1 MNNDKLNE
9 AEMKELYE
17 SELYGEWMRLVEMTL
32 ETLKMKPN
40 RTESEEKMLND
51 LISAT
56 DEDRRIRGELSKTN
70 FKRPENLVMANTKL
84 TNYTFDNTTDLSEGE
99 EMIVSSRKSKNEVTI
114 TAKVVSQLDVEGIK
128 ITRQLSEQD
137 RCVFDAVLT
146 LFVEGQRTFTA
157 KQVYKTYTGLDR
169 MNPSAI
175 ENVENSL
182 QKMRATLIDID
193 WTNHALMNKLDEE
206 TAPKQVTVT
215 VGGYLLPLEV
225 IRMDEGDTHQI
236 MYRFIKEPVYLTYS
250 RLVGQLITIP
260 AEMLKL
266 ESLDMTPERIAIQ
279 HYMMR
284 RIEIMKN
291 KRNKSNNRT
300 MLFETI
306 FEKCNLNVSTRQ
318 YKAHHVKAVEKIL
331 TEWIERKYIKGY
343 RITTKGKAKTGV
355 EISL

>member
-1 MNNDKLNE
+1 MNNDELN
-9 AEMKELYE
+9 ELYE

-40 RTESEEKMLND
+40 RTENEEKMLND

-56 DEDRRIRGELSKTN
+56 DEDRRIMGELFKTN

-84 TNYTFDNTTDLSEGE
+84 TNLTFDNETDLSEVR
-99 EMIVSSRKSKNEVTI
+99 EMIVSGKQKKEVTI

-146 LFVEGQRTFTA
+146 LFMEGQRTFTA

-182 QKMRATLIDID
+182 QKMRAILIDID

-206 TAPKQVTVT
+206 TAPKQVTMT

-266 ESLDMTPERIAIQ
+266 ESLNMTPERIAIQ

-284 RIEIMKN
+284 RIEIMNN

-306 FEKCNLNVSTRQ
+306 FEKCGIIEITNRQ
-318 YKAHHVKAVEKIL
+318 TKLRYVDAIEKIL

-343 RITTKGKAKTGV
+343 RITKSGRTNTGV

>member
-56 DEDRRIRGELSKTN
+56 DEDRRIRGELSKTK

-84 TNYTFDNTTDLSEGE
+84 TNLTFDNTNDLSEGVE
-99 EMIVSSRKSKNEVTI
+99 IVVSAPKKKEFEI

-175 ENVENSL
+175 ENVENIID
-182 QKMRATLIDID
+182 KMRATLIDID
-193 WTNHALMNKLDEE
+193 WTKHALMNKLDEE

-225 IRMDEGDTHQI
+225 IRVDEGDTHQI

-284 RIEIMKN
+284 KIEIMNN
-291 KRNKSNNRT
+291 KRNKSNNRK

-318 YKAHHVKAVEKIL
+318 YKAHHVKTVEKTL
-331 TEWIERKYIKGY
+331 TEWIERKDIKGY
-343 RITTKGKAKTGV
+343 QGTTKGKAKTGV

>member
-1 MNNDKLNE
+1 MNNDELH
-9 AEMKELYE
+9 ELYE

-40 RTESEEKMLND
+40 RTENEEKMLND

-56 DEDRRIRGELSKTN
+56 NEDRRIRGELFKTN

-84 TNYTFDNTTDLSEGE
+84 TNLTFDNATDLSEVRE
-99 EMIVSSRKSKNEVTI
+99 IVVSAQKKKEFEI

-146 LFVEGQRTFTA
+146 LFVDGQRTFTA

-175 ENVENSL
+175 ENVENIID
-182 QKMRATLIDID
+182 KMRFTSIDID
-193 WTNHALMNKLDEE
+193 WTNHALMNKLDDE
-206 TAPKQVTVT
+206 TAPQHVTVT

-225 IRMDEGDTHQI
+225 IRVDEGDTHQI

-250 RLVGQLITIP
+250 RLVGQLVTIP

-284 RIEIMKN
+284 RIEIMNN
-291 KRNKSNNRT
+291 KRNKFNNRT

-306 FEKCNLNVSTRQ
+306 FEKCGIDTASRTKKSRSVASI
-318 YKAHHVKAVEKIL
+318 EKIL

-343 RITTKGKAKTGV
+343 QIKTKGKAKTGV

>member
-1 MNNDKLNE
+1 MNDKLNE

-40 RTESEEKMLND
+40 RTENEEKMLND

-56 DEDRRIRGELSKTN
+56 NEDRRIRGELSKTN

-84 TNYTFDNTTDLSEGE
+84 TNLTFDNTNDLSEGVE
-99 EMIVSSRKSKNEVTI
+99 IVVSAPKKKEFEI

-137 RCVFDAVLT
+137 RCIFDAVCT
-146 LFVEGQRTFTA
+146 LFVDGQRTFTA

-193 WTNHALMNKLDEE
+193 WTKHALMNKLDEE

-225 IRMDEGDTHQI
+225 IQVDDGDPHQI

-266 ESLDMTPERIAIQ
+266 ESLNMTPERIAIQ

-306 FEKCNLNVSTRQ
+306 FEKCGIIEITNRQ
-318 YKAHHVKAVEKIL
+318 TKLRYVEAVEKIL

-343 RITTKGKAKTGV
+343 RIIKSGRTNTGV

>member
-9 AEMKELYE
+9 AELKELYE

-56 DEDRRIRGELSKTN
+56 NEDRRIMGELFKTN

-84 TNYTFDNTTDLSEGE
+84 TNLTFDNETDLSEVRE
-99 EMIVSSRKSKNEVTI
+99 IVVSAQKKKEFEI

-146 LFVEGQRTFTA
+146 LFMEGQRTFTA

-175 ENVENSL
+175 ENVENIID
-182 QKMRATLIDID
+182 KMRFTSIDID
-193 WTNHALMNKLDEE
+193 WTKHALMNKLDDE
-206 TAPKQVTVT
+206 TAPQQVTVT

-225 IRMDEGDTHQI
+225 IRVDAGDTHQI
-236 MYRFIKEPVYLTYS
+236 GYRFIKEPVYLTYS

-284 RIEIMKN
+284 KIEIMNN
-291 KRNKSNNRT
+291 KRNKSNNRK

-306 FEKCNLNVSTRQ
+306 FEKCNLNVSTKQ
-318 YKAHHVKAVEKIL
+318 YKARYVKAIEKIL

-343 RITTKGKAKTGV
+343 RITKSGRTNTGV

>member
-1 MNNDKLNE
+1 MNNDELN
-9 AEMKELYE
+9 ELYE

-40 RTESEEKMLND
+40 RTENEEKMLND

-56 DEDRRIRGELSKTN
+56 NEDRRIMGERFKTN

-84 TNYTFDNTTDLSEGE
+84 TNLTFDNETDLSEVR
-99 EMIVSSRKSKNEVTI
+99 EMIVSGKQKNEVTI

-128 ITRQLSEQD
+128 LTRQLSEQD
-137 RCVFDAVLT
+137 RCVFDAVCT
-146 LFVEGQRTFTA
+146 LFVDGQRTFTA

-175 ENVENSL
+175 ENVEDSL

-225 IRMDEGDTHQI
+225 IRMDAGDTHQI

-306 FEKCNLNVSTRQ
+306 FEKCGIDTASRTKKSRSVASI
-318 YKAHHVKAVEKIL
+318 EKIL

-343 RITTKGKAKTGV
+343 QIKTKGKAKTGV

>member
-9 AEMKELYE
+9 AELNELYE

-40 RTESEEKMLND
+40 RTENEEKMLND

-56 DEDRRIRGELSKTN
+56 NEDRRIMGERFKTN

-84 TNYTFDNTTDLSEGE
+84 TNLTFDNETDLSEVR
-99 EMIVSSRKSKNEVTI
+99 EMIVSGKQKKEVTI

-128 ITRQLSEQD
+128 LTRQLSEQD
-137 RCVFDAVLT
+137 RCVFDAVCT
-146 LFVEGQRTFTA
+146 LFVDGQRTFTA

-175 ENVENSL
+175 ENVEQSL

-193 WTNHALMNKLDEE
+193 WTKHALMNKLDEE

-225 IRMDEGDTHQI
+225 IQVDDGDIHQI

-266 ESLDMTPERIAIQ
+266 ETVNMTPERIAIQ

-291 KRNKSNNRT
+291 KRNKFNNHT

-306 FEKCNLNVSTRQ
+306 FEKCGVIEITNRQ
-318 YKAHHVKAVEKIL
+318 TKARYVDAVEKIL
-331 TEWIERKYIKGY
+331 SEWVERKYIKGY
-343 RITTKGKAKTGV
+343 QVTTKGKAKTGV